1 MGALF
6 DPVDWGRLF
15 VPTTPLLETVVRGSC
30 VYLGLFALLR
40 FVFRRESGAAR
51 ISILLLLVLLAD
63 ATQNAMAGDYSS
75 ITDGLLLVATMMAW
89 DFGLDWLGS
98 RVPWLGQLIHPAPLL
113 LVRAGRMLRAN
124 MRRELVS
131 EEELWTGLRQHGVR
145 ELSDV
150 EAAYLE
156 GDGKLSVFRRGS
168 SREARRR

>member
-30 VYLGLFALLR
+30 VYLGLFVLLR

-63 ATQNAMAGDYSS
+63 ATQNAMTGDYSS

-89 DFGLDWLGS
+89 DYGLDWLGS
-98 RVPWLGQLIHPAPLL
+98 RVSWLGQLIHPGPLL
-113 LVRAGRMLRAN
+113 LVRAGRILRAN

-145 ELSDV
+145 ELSEV

-156 GDGKLSVFRRGS
+156 GDGKLSVFRREHA
-168 SREARRR
+168 REARR